1 MPSILT
7 FLLMFLVTS
16 LLVLLFSSRL
26 FVLLPLLAL
35 FLRCLLLLLRFFRL
49 LLLSPAPPFSA
60 PSSVFVP
67 SLGSLADP
75 QGWGVSALGVASV
88 VSSALPG
95 FPPLSAPSS
104 LLSVPPPAV
113 SASPP
118 LPPDVSMLPTP
129 SSSLSPTPSVLFGL
143 SVPALGSSPVVLVV
157 SQLPPG
163 PQPSP
168 FCPFT
173 VSDPPL
179 SFASAS
185 AQLSSVSHGSTAGP
199 SGFPSTASSSVF
211 GQAGFAP
218 QPGPSSAFPP
228 LSSDSVTPS
237 APPLRICL
245 PS

>member
-1 MPSILT
+1 
-7 FLLMFLVTS
+7 MFFVTS

-49 LLLSPAPPFSA
+49 LLLSLAPPFSA
-60 PSSVFVP
+60 PSFVFVP

-75 QGWGVSALGVASV
+75 QGWGVSTLGVASV

-118 LPPDVSMLPTP
+118 LPLDVSMLPTP
-129 SSSLSPTPSVLFGL
+129 SSSLSPAPSALFGL
-143 SVPALGSSPVVLVV
+143 SAPALGSSPVVLVV

-163 PQPSP
+163 PQPYP
-168 FCPFT
+168 FRPFT
-173 VSDPPL
+173 VSDPPLL

-211 GQAGFAP
+211 GQAGFAS

-228 LSSDSVTPS
+228 LSSNSVTPS
-237 APPLRICL
+237 APLLRICL